1 MIILRRLIL
10 IGVGGILLCG
20 GLYMATVSALA
31 PLRQETLTQPRIFAY
46 RGWQSMGVQLEKDDY
61 VTIRAKGE
69 WLYTPGEVHG
79 PEGHAR
85 YPAPSFYPL
94 PNLAGSVG
102 TRFIVPG
109 GVLIGR
115 IGESSAPFL
124 VGRGTTVKALEP
136 GTLYLRI
143 NDDILS
149 DNEGW
154 VDVQVGVEHSVDEN
168 P

>member
-1 MIILRRLIL
+1 MIRRLFL
-10 IGVGGILLCG
+10 IGIGVLLLIGGG
-20 GLYMATVSALA
+20 YMAAVSALS
-31 PLRQETLTQPRIFAY
+31 PLRQETLAQPRIFAY
-46 RGWQSMGVQLEKDDY
+46 RGWQSTGIQLAAGDR
-61 VTIRAKGE
+61 VTIRASGR
-69 WLYTPGEVHG
+69 WLYTPGEYHG

-85 YPAPSFYPL
+85 YLAPRFYPL
-94 PNLAGSVG
+94 PNGEG
-102 TRFIVPG
+102 FMGRGVPG

-115 IGESSAPFL
+115 IGERGDPFL
-124 VGRGTTVKALEP
+124 VGKSAKIQAQER

-154 VDVQVGVEHSVDEN
+154 VEVQVLVETPEGET

>member
-1 MIILRRLIL
+1 MIQRVLLT
-10 IGVGGILLCG
+10 GVAGLLLLGGAYLT
-20 GLYMATVSALA
+20 AVSALS
-31 PLRQETLTQPRIFAY
+31 PLRQESLTQPRVYAY
-46 RGWQSMGVQLEKDDY
+46 RDWQSMGVKLNAGERLT
-61 VTIRAKGE
+61 VRAEGE
-69 WLYTPGEVHG
+69 WLYTPGEYHG

-85 YPAPSFYPL
+85 YPAPAFYPL
-94 PNLAGSVG
+94 RHVEGYG
-102 TRFIVPG
+102 RGVPG

-115 IGESSAPFL
+115 IGESGTPFL
-124 VGRGTTVKALEP
+124 VGKYARIFVERA

-154 VDVQVGVEHSVDEN
+154 VAVEIEVEPALDA

>member
-1 MIILRRLIL
+1 MIRRLFL
-10 IGVGGILLCG
+10 IAAALALLLG
-20 GLYMATVSALA
+20 AVYVTAASALS
-31 PLRQETLTQPRIFAY
+31 PVRQETMAKTRIFAY
-46 RGWQSMGVQLEKDDY
+46 RGWQSTGIRVEKRDRL
-61 VTIRAKGE
+61 TIRAHGE
-69 WLYTPGEVHG
+69 WLYTPGEHHG

-85 YPAPSFYPL
+85 FPAPTFYPI
-94 PNLAGSVG
+94 PSYHETNGPHSV
-102 TRFIVPG
+102 VPG

-115 IGESSAPFL
+115 IGDSREPFI
-124 VGRGTTVKALEP
+124 VGTGTLIVSPEQ

-154 VDVQVGVEHSVDEN
+154 VEVEIQVKTPEVEE

>member
-1 MIILRRLIL
+1 MTVIRRLLL
-10 IGVGGILLCG
+10 IGVGVVLLFS
-20 GLYMATVSALA
+20 GLYVAAVSALS
-31 PLRQETLTQPRIFAY
+31 PVRQETLTQPRIFAY
-46 RGWQSMGVQLEKDDY
+46 RGWQSMGVQLEKDDS
-61 VTIRAKGE
+61 VTIRARGT
-69 WLYTPGEVHG
+69 WLYTPGEYHG

-94 PNLAGSVG
+94 PHVERMGPG
-102 TRFIVPG
+102 VPG

-115 IGESSAPFL
+115 IGENGAPFL
-124 VGRGTTVKALEP
+124 VGRGTRVQAAERGK
-136 GTLYLRI
+136 LYLRI

-154 VDVQVGVEHSVDEN
+154 VEVQVRVETPEEEN

>member
-1 MIILRRLIL
+1 MTMIRRLIL
-10 IGVGGILLCG
+10 IGLGGFLFLG
-20 GLYMATVSALA
+20 AVYLTAVAALA
-31 PLRQETLTQPRIFAY
+31 PLRQESLAQLRIFAY
-46 RGWQSMGVQLEKDDY
+46 RDWQSTGVRLENGEF
-61 VTIRAKGE
+61 VTIRARGE
-69 WLYTPGEVHG
+69 WLYTPGEYHG

-94 PNLAGSVG
+94 PHREGPYQMG
-102 TRFIVPG
+102 PGVPG

-115 IGESSAPFL
+115 IGESGAPFL
-124 VGRGTTVKALEP
+124 VGKYNRIPVSET

-154 VDVQVGVEHSVDEN
+154 VEVQIDVQPAEEETR
-168 P
+168 